1 MKIEI
6 DDDCLDGIIQG
17 VLVENYVNVTNT
29 LKTEKIL
36 HEDDRTAY
44 ENVVTALEVLGNWYF
59 VHGGFQK
66 AVKAAR
72 KKK

>member
-6 DDDCLDGIIQG
+6 DDDCLDGIVQG

-36 HEDDRTAY
+36 HQDDRTAY
-44 ENVVTALEVLGNWYF
+44 ENVVAALEVLGNWYF